1 MAWIETADGD
11 DKHVEEHELP
21 VTVYATVGPNSVRS
35 DYEVGRH
42 DYGDE
47 HSDCVSEQLAE
58 TVHDEYLVDVEDY
71 GYEVVD
77 LDSDEV
83 TVL

>member
-1 MAWIETADGD
+1 MAWIETADGED
-11 DKHVEEHELP
+11 QRVEEHELP
-21 VTVYATVGPNSVRS
+21 VTVYATVGPHSVQR

-47 HSDCVSEQLAE
+47 HSDCVSMDLAE
-58 TVHDEYLVDVEDY
+58 AVHDEYLVDVEDY

-77 LDSDEV
+77 LDDTEV

>member
-1 MAWIETADGD
+1 MALVEKPNGEEVR
-11 DKHVEEHELP
+11 VEEHELP
-21 VTVYATVGPNSVRS
+21 VTVYSTVGLRSVQS
-35 DYEVGRH
+35 DYEVGHH

-47 HSDCVSEQLAE
+47 HSDCVSEELAKV
-58 TVHDEYLVDVEDY
+58 VHSEYLVQVEDY

-77 LDSDEV
+77 LENDEV